1 MIVLRVSYTGC
12 GYRLDSDGRADVV
25 DRETAAA
32 YVVLALG
39 LGLMVR
45 AVDNYSRQLL
55 AECTNKFK

>member
-1 MIVLRVSYTGC
+1 MIRLTVSYTGK

-55 AECTNKFK
+55 AECTNKFT

>member
-1 MIVLRVSYTGC
+1 MITLRVSYTGR
-12 GYRLDSDGRADVV
+12 GYRLDSDGSADVV